1 MKTVFIILSGGMYVC
16 VCLAVTDT
24 TVRETIENGASS
36 RQAVTRQCGAGGD
49 CGACH
54 NMIEDMIEDHLD
66 ACAAPCTAS
75 GSSTVLLPSEQLVR
89 PRAQDAA

>member
-1 MKTVFIILSGGMYVC
+1 MKTVFIILSVGMYVC

-24 TVRETIENGASS
+24 TVRESIENGCNS

-54 NMIEDMIEDHLD
+54 GMIEDMIEDHLE
-66 ACAAPCTAS
+66 AQVACTAK
-75 GSSTVLLPSEQLVR
+75 TLLPSEHLLR
-89 PRAQDAA
+89 PRAQNAA